1 MARHLPSVSLGAA
14 ALMPPAITKITTDD
28 CFEACV
34 QFNPAVRRLAWV
46 LRCVVEGFIWW
57 GVGGAQHPLWRAYM
71 HASLCKT
78 ILCRMPTSTKHTET
92 LTRAAP

>member
-34 QFNPAVRRLAWV
+34 QFNPAVRRLA
-46 LRCVVEGFIWW
+46 
-57 GVGGAQHPLWRAYM
+57 
-71 HASLCKT
+71 
-78 ILCRMPTSTKHTET
+78 
-92 LTRAAP
+92 